1 MQLLLDV
8 PLAGVVVGQSDDASE
23 EPVAGR
29 VLREVKLGC
38 CCGRSYLVRCSGNK
52 NSWTLWVKHRPDAL
66 VLDLLWSSCPFFL
79 TGRLHVWPL
88 KPCDLWEPQFER
100 NRKSLQSCRLSV
112 STWDE
117 ACWGGTGRCLGP
129 RLMEPSTTAGPR
141 TDPACWSLVGSTPNP
156 RYFSSIFK
164 WVCGLFCASPFK
176 QREKTK

>member
-8 PLAGVVVGQSDDASE
+8 PLAGVVVGQSDDASK

-88 KPCDLWEPQFER
+88 KPCDLWKPQFER

-129 RLMEPSTTAGPR
+129 RLMEPSTTAEPQ